1 MTQLGTVPKVACRDR
16 STKAG
21 ALEGR
26 WALNRAR
33 GTGIAPAAR
42 VGLPSMPSEDE
53 NGDDASA
60 RSVERE
66 QPHRP
71 TRTPP
76 SPVRTGIQRAVL
88 FAPVGL
94 LVACALARRW
104 MDDDGFI
111 NLRVVRNLLAGDGPV
126 YNVGERVEVFTSSL
140 WIGLLAVLGALGLR
154 LEHAA
159 VFGGIAL
166 GGVGLGL
173 AVHAAVRSDEAW
185 SREASSGFRWPLG
198 AAVVAVL
205 PPAWDYASSGLE
217 TGLAFGWLGGA
228 YALTLAAL
236 DAPGSRKAKLAAVVV
251 GLGPLVRPEL
261 ALYTL
266 AFFLPLA
273 YEALARSD
281 EGRPWRSTVALVGC
295 ALAAPLAYEIFRMAY
310 FAALTPNT
318 AIAKEAFR
326 ANVPQGL
333 CYWRNFVGLY
343 ALAVPFTVLAIF
355 AVSRVVGTIPTRRL
369 VLVTPIVA
377 AALHAGYV
385 VRMGGDYMHGRM
397 FLPAVFAAA
406 MPVAAV
412 RVPRPRK
419 SDMQALA
426 LAVATVPLLAWLV
439 VCGTRLRVDRENV
452 CGIGDERGWYARIAE
467 VPRPTLLSDYA
478 RHTFYVIGADL
489 AARLEKACGPK
500 GGEPKNG
507 EPTNGEKPACRKL
520 FLDDEAHGALV
531 PRRSTY
537 DLSDAID
544 RRNDGATVGTAIGI
558 AGYLLP
564 SSVHLVDRLGLA
576 DPIGSRMAIGA
587 RGRPGHEKSIGNAW
601 IVARFAR
608 PEPIDDASVAA
619 ARHALSCGELAELV
633 RATRGPLTIERALRN
648 VVASFGFQRMRISR
662 DPFAAEETF
671 CRTQPLLRSIQAGGN
686 GGAAFVWPCPLGTH
700 LASLSG
706 SVATDANAIA
716 TLRAVC
722 RPDANAGASL
732 VGPPFG
738 KAAKVPFESSC
749 WSAGGVVGIRGRVRG
764 VVRRLRAVCADG
776 TEAAEV
782 GGSEAGEGDD
792 PGKPFE
798 TTCPDGTRAIGIA
811 GRSGALVDAVGL
823 VCGSE
828 DRR

>member
-1 MTQLGTVPKVACRDR
+1 M
-16 STKAG
+16 
-21 ALEGR
+21 
-26 WALNRAR
+26 
-33 GTGIAPAAR
+33 
-42 VGLPSMPSEDE
+42 
-53 NGDDASA
+53 
-60 RSVERE
+60 
-66 QPHRP
+66 
-71 TRTPP
+71 
-76 SPVRTGIQRAVL
+76 VL
-88 FAPVGL
+88 AAPVGL
-94 LVACALARRW
+94 LFACAIARRW

-140 WIGLLAVLGALGLR
+140 WIGLLTVLGALGLR

-159 VFGGIAL
+159 VFGGIGLACL
-166 GGVGLGL
+166 GLGL
-173 AVHAAVRSDEAW
+173 AERAAIRADEAW
-185 SREASSGFRWPLG
+185 SREAPSGFRWPLG

-228 YALTLAAL
+228 YALTIAAL
-236 DAPGSRKAKLAAVVV
+236 DAPVSSGSRGSRKAQLAAVVV

-266 AFFLPLA
+266 ALFLPLA
-273 YEALARSD
+273 YEALADSHTNA
-281 EGRPWRSTVALVGC
+281 RPWRSVATLVAC

-355 AVSRVVGTIPTRRL
+355 AASRVFGTIRARRA

-377 AALHAGYV
+377 AVLHAAYV

-412 RVPRPRK
+412 RVPRPRWR
-419 SDMQALA
+419 DPQTVA
-426 LAVATVPLLAWLV
+426 LAVATVPLLGWLV

-452 CGIGDERGWYARIAE
+452 CGIGDERGWYARIAD
-467 VPRPTLLSDYA
+467 VARPTLLSDYE
-478 RHTFYVIGADL
+478 RHTFYGIGADL
-489 AARLEKACGPK
+489 AARLEKACATKHLGA
-500 GGEPKNG
+500 
-507 EPTNGEKPACRKL
+507 TNGATTSSCRKL
-520 FLDDEAHGALV
+520 LLDDEAHGALV

-537 DLSDAID
+537 DLSDGVD
-544 RRNDGATVGTAIGI
+544 RRNDGAAVATAIGI

-601 IVARFAR
+601 VVARFAN
-608 PEPIDDASVAA
+608 PESIDDASVTA
-619 ARHALSCGELAELV
+619 ARHALGCGRLAELV
-633 RATRGPLTIERALRN
+633 QATRGPLTVEGALRN
-648 VVASFGFQRMRISR
+648 VVASFGFQRMRVPR
-662 DPFAAEETF
+662 DPFVAEETF
-671 CRTQPLLRSIQAGGN
+671 CRTPPPLRSPQAGGS
-686 GGAAFVWPCPLGTH
+686 GGAPYAWQCPRGTH
-700 LASLSG
+700 VAALSG
-706 SVATDANAIA
+706 TVATDANVVA
-716 TLRAVC
+716 TLRATC
-722 RPDANAGASL
+722 QARANDELPL
-732 VGPPFG
+732 VGPHFG
-738 KAAKVPFESSC
+738 KGGKVSFDSSC
-749 WSAGGVVGIRGRVRG
+749 RSAGGVVGLRGRARG
-764 VVRRLRAVCADG
+764 LVGRLRAVCADG
-776 TEAAEV
+776 TEAL
-782 GGSEAGEGDD
+782 EAGEGDD
-792 PGKPFE
+792 PGEPFE
-798 TTCPDGTRAIGIA
+798 SRCPEGTRAIGIA

-823 VCGSE
+823 ICAPAS
-828 DRR
+828 DR